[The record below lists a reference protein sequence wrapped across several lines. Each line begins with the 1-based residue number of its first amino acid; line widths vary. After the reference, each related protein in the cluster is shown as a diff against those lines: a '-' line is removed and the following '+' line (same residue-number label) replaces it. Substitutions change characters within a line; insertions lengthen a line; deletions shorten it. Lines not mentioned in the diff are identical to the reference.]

1 MEAAQNKKKRSSRG
15 SRRGGDRGRRRLSG
29 GDRDRYYAFFDAE
42 YTCFMDQDRGFDRRH
57 SSEVISVGLVIADRH
72 LNVSATYYS
81 PVKPIYNPRLTG
93 YCKSL
98 TGLSQKEI
106 DEAPSYD
113 EVFQGMSELFQ
124 DYPVK
129 EILVWGSDHK
139 TLEDDAHRNHKS
151 VPKRTRRIINQ
162 VTDVTKRLTARV
174 FGNGITVSL
183 ADMKYICDMDH
194 VTAHNAF
201 EDAMDLYHVTR
212 CCVQETYNKEKA
224 GILFDYIHDRN
235 IYHQFRRFKYPDK
248 HVDIVSD
255 KNLKKITK
263 EYVDVLKKVY
273 GEESKTGL
281 VIPPEVRALCDD
293 VRSLAALN
301 SQDCPKLP
309 EAE

>member
-1 MEAAQNKKKRSSRG
+1 MEGTQEKKKKSSRA
-15 SRRGGDRGRRRLSG
+15 SRKGGDRGRRRITG
-29 GDRDRYYAFFDAE
+29 GGGGDRYYAFFDAE

-81 PVKPIYNPRLTG
+81 PVRPLYNPRLTG

-98 TGLSQKEI
+98 TGLKQREI
-106 DEAPSYD
+106 DEAPDYD
-113 EVFQGMSELFQ
+113 EVFQKLEELFQ

-151 VPKRTRRIINQ
+151 VPKKTRRIISK
-162 VTDVTKRLTARV
+162 VTDVTKRLTSRV

-201 EDAMDLYHVTR
+201 EDAMDLYHVTK

-224 GILFDYIHDRN
+224 GILYDYINDRN
-235 IYHQFRRFKYPDK
+235 IYHQFRRFKFPDK
-248 HVDIVSD
+248 RVDVISD
-255 KNLKKITK
+255 KRLKKLSQDYVNLLK
-263 EYVDVLKKVY
+263 EIY
-273 GEESKTGL
+273 GEQIQDSL
-281 VIPPEVRALCDD
+281 RVPPEILALCDD
-293 VRSLAALN
+293 VRSLAAMS

-309 EAE
+309 E